1 MSKQISK
8 QNKPAKILVVDDKEQ
23 MREVLRKFLAAEK
36 YVVETAEN
44 AVETLKKFDETR
56 FDVVLSDTK
65 MPGMDGTE
73 LLDEI
78 LKKDA
83 NFALICRRVVR
94 EKSGA
99 TGCAAKKSLILKKF
113 CNQINSGEK

>member
-44 AVETLKKFDETR
+44 ADSVR
-56 FDVVLSDTK
+56 FEHRAEYD
-65 MPGMDGTE
+65 
-73 LLDEI
+73 
-78 LKKDA
+78 
-83 NFALICRRVVR
+83 
-94 EKSGA
+94 
-99 TGCAAKKSLILKKF
+99 
-113 CNQINSGEK
+113 

>member
-44 AVETLKKFDETR
+44 AVK
-56 FDVVLSDTK
+56 DT
-65 MPGMDGTE
+65 
-73 LLDEI
+73 
-78 LKKDA
+78 